1 MFLRFFIATIITI
14 FCFSA
19 KALAESEK
27 FVLIVNK
34 NITIPIKIGPDRTE
48 VNCGSLSA
56 TKTVYDVTVCNY
68 YDPESLYYWGN
79 TEILAESF
87 VKVFYTGEDVVCDD
101 SVFSRTG
108 IVQWYDSDLMLYQ
121 SAGANVA
128 FASFQSKT
136 YLESCETN

>member
-27 FVLIVNK
+27 YVLIVNK
-34 NITIPIKIGPDRTE
+34 NITIPIKIGPDRTQ

-68 YDPESLYYWGN
+68 YNPEVLYYQG
-79 TEILAESF
+79 TRPIFAEAW
-87 VKVFYTGEDVVCDD
+87 VELFYTGKDVVCDD
-101 SVFSRTG
+101 SVFNKGGLIS
-108 IVQWYDSDLMLYQ
+108 WYDNDIMLYHY
-121 SAGANVA
+121 GAAIVPYA
-128 FASFQSKT
+128 MFESKT